1 MEKKKGEDLELKIY
15 KALGVKYFRNLAFK
29 LEKLIH
35 IKDKKKNI
43 NYHINDCKDLVSIDK
58 FKKYLYYNGFI
69 HVKNLI
75 FGSVGLA
82 LMIILNASVVPVIA
96 LSTLL
101 LKDAY
106 CVMLQRYNWIRIIR
120 HEEKLKARER
130 KRIDKVKS
138 NIDKEKV
145 EEVIIN
151 NKVNREELIR
161 EIQALRNY
169 LKSCNKGVEE
179 VGPSLDSIQEMLVKS
194 MNKREYI
201 ETPDH
206 YDLGEGESQES
217 EMKLTFTKKDR
228 KDEE

>member
-106 CVMLQRYNWIRIIR
+106 CVMLQRYNWIRITR

-194 MNKREYI
+194 MNKREHI

>member
-82 LMIILNASVVPVIA
+82 LMIILNASVIPVIA

-106 CVMLQRYNWIRIIR
+106 CVMLQRYNWIRITR

-194 MNKREYI
+194 MNKREYT

>member
-75 FGSVGLA
+75 FGSAGLA

-106 CVMLQRYNWIRIIR
+106 CVMLQRYNWIRITR

>member
-15 KALGVKYFRNLAFK
+15 KALGVKQFRNLAFK

-75 FGSVGLA
+75 FGSVGLT

-106 CVMLQRYNWIRIIR
+106 CVMLQRYNWIRITR

-217 EMKLTFTKKDR
+217 EMKLAFTKKDR

>member
-82 LMIILNASVVPVIA
+82 LMIILNASVMPVIA

-106 CVMLQRYNWIRIIR
+106 CVMLQRYNWIRITR

-194 MNKREYI
+194 MNKREHI

>member
-1 MEKKKGEDLELKIY
+1 MEKKKREDLELKIY
-15 KALGVKYFRNLAFK
+15 KALGVKQFRNLAFK

-106 CVMLQRYNWIRIIR
+106 CVMLQRYNWIRITR

-201 ETPDH
+201 ETSDH

-217 EMKLTFTKKDR
+217 EMKLAFTKKDR

>member
-106 CVMLQRYNWIRIIR
+106 CVMLQRYNWIRITR

-179 VGPSLDSIQEMLVKS
+179 VGPSLDTIQEMLVKS

-206 YDLGEGESQES
+206 YDLREGESQES
-217 EMKLTFTKKDR
+217 EMKLAFTKKDR

>member
-15 KALGVKYFRNLAFK
+15 NALGVKHFRNLAFK

-106 CVMLQRYNWIRIIR
+106 CVMLQRYNWIRITR

-151 NKVNREELIR
+151 NKVNREE
-161 EIQALRNY
+161 
-169 LKSCNKGVEE
+169 
-179 VGPSLDSIQEMLVKS
+179 
-194 MNKREYI
+194 
-201 ETPDH
+201 
-206 YDLGEGESQES
+206 
-217 EMKLTFTKKDR
+217 
-228 KDEE
+228 

>member
-1 MEKKKGEDLELKIY
+1 MEKKKREDLELKIY
-15 KALGVKYFRNLAFK
+15 KALGVKQFRNLAFK

-43 NYHINDCKDLVSIDK
+43 NYHINDCKDLVSVNK

-82 LMIILNASVVPVIA
+82 LMIILNVSVVPVIA

-106 CVMLQRYNWIRIIR
+106 CVMLQRYNWIRITR
-120 HEEKLKARER
+120 HEEKLKSRER

-138 NIDKEKV
+138 SIDKEKV
-145 EEVIIN
+145 DEVISD
-151 NKVNREELIR
+151 NKINREELIK

-179 VGPSLDSIQEMLVKS
+179 VGPSLDSIQEILVKS
-194 MNKREYI
+194 MKKAENTEKPR
-201 ETPDH
+201 H
-206 YDLGEGESQES
+206 YDLGECESQES
-217 EMKLTFTKKDR
+217 EMKLMFTKKDR
-228 KDEE
+228 NNEE

>member
-106 CVMLQRYNWIRIIR
+106 CVMLQRYNWIRITR

-206 YDLGEGESQES
+206 YDLGEGESQET
-217 EMKLTFTKKDR
+217 EMKLTFIKKDR

>member
-106 CVMLQRYNWIRIIR
+106 CVMLQRYNWIRITR

-179 VGPSLDSIQEMLVKS
+179 VGSSLDSIQEMLVKS
-194 MNKREYI
+194 MKKAKYTEIPR
-201 ETPDH
+201 H
-206 YDLGEGESQES
+206 FDLGEGESQES
-217 EMKLTFTKKDR
+217 EMKLTFKKKDR

>member
-106 CVMLQRYNWIRIIR
+106 CVMLQRYNWIRITR

-179 VGPSLDSIQEMLVKS
+179 VGPSLDTIQEMLVKS

-206 YDLGEGESQES
+206 YDLREGESQES

>member
-15 KALGVKYFRNLAFK
+15 NALGVKYFRNLAFK

-106 CVMLQRYNWIRIIR
+106 CVMLQRYNWIRITR

>member
-106 CVMLQRYNWIRIIR
+106 CVMLQRYNWIRITR

-201 ETPDH
+201 ETSNH

>member
-106 CVMLQRYNWIRIIR
+106 CVMLQRYNWIRITR

-145 EEVIIN
+145 DEVIIN

>member
-43 NYHINDCKDLVSIDK
+43 NDHINDCKDLVSIDK

-106 CVMLQRYNWIRIIR
+106 CVMLQRYNWIRITR

-179 VGPSLDSIQEMLVKS
+179 VGPSLDTMQEMLVKS

-206 YDLGEGESQES
+206 YDLREGESQES

>member
-75 FGSVGLA
+75 FGSVGLT

-106 CVMLQRYNWIRIIR
+106 CVMLQRYNWIRITR

-217 EMKLTFTKKDR
+217 EMKLAFTKKDR

>member
-106 CVMLQRYNWIRIIR
+106 CVMLQRYNWIRITR

-201 ETPDH
+201 ETSDH

-217 EMKLTFTKKDR
+217 EMKLAFTKKDR

>member
-58 FKKYLYYNGFI
+58 FKKNLYYNGFI

-106 CVMLQRYNWIRIIR
+106 CVMLQRYNWIRITR

-201 ETPDH
+201 ETSDH

-217 EMKLTFTKKDR
+217 EMKLAFTKKDR

>member
-106 CVMLQRYNWIRIIR
+106 CVMLQRYNWIRITR
-120 HEEKLKARER
+120 HEENLKARER

>member
-1 MEKKKGEDLELKIY
+1 MEKKKREDLELKIY
-15 KALGVKYFRNLAFK
+15 KALGVKHFRNLAFK

-43 NYHINDCKDLVSIDK
+43 NYHINDCKDLVSVDK

-82 LMIILNASVVPVIA
+82 LMIILNASIVPVIA

-106 CVMLQRYNWIRIIR
+106 CVMLQRYNWIRITR

-130 KRIDKVKS
+130 KRIDKVKAS
-138 NIDKEKV
+138 I
-145 EEVIIN
+145 
-151 NKVNREELIR
+151 
-161 EIQALRNY
+161 
-169 LKSCNKGVEE
+169 NKGVEE
-179 VGPSLDSIQEMLVKS
+179 VGPSLDSIQEMLIKS
-194 MNKREYI
+194 MKKAKYTEIPR
-201 ETPDH
+201 H
-206 YDLGEGESQES
+206 FDLGESENQES
-217 EMKLTFTKKDR
+217 EMKLTFTKKDK

>member
-1 MEKKKGEDLELKIY
+1 MEKKKREDIELKIY
-15 KALGVKYFRNLAFK
+15 KTLGVKQFRNLAFK

-106 CVMLQRYNWIRIIR
+106 CVMLQRYNWIRITR

-179 VGPSLDSIQEMLVKS
+179 VGSSLDSIQEMLVKS
-194 MNKREYI
+194 MKKAKYTEIPR
-201 ETPDH
+201 H
-206 YDLGEGESQES
+206 FDLGESESQES

>member
-1 MEKKKGEDLELKIY
+1 MEKKKREDLELKIY
-15 KALGVKYFRNLAFK
+15 KTLGVKHFRNLAFK

-43 NYHINDCKDLVSIDK
+43 NYHINDCKDLVSVDK

-82 LMIILNASVVPVIA
+82 LMIILNASIVPVIA

-106 CVMLQRYNWIRIIR
+106 CVMLQRYNWIRITR

-130 KRIDKVKS
+130 KRIDKVKAS
-138 NIDKEKV
+138 IDKEKV
-145 EEVIIN
+145 EEVITN

-169 LKSCNKGVEE
+169 LNSCNKGVEE
-179 VGPSLDSIQEMLVKS
+179 VGSSLDSIQEMLIKS
-194 MNKREYI
+194 MKKAEYTEI
-201 ETPDH
+201 PRH
-206 YDLGEGESQES
+206 FDLGEGENQES

>member
-106 CVMLQRYNWIRIIR
+106 CVMLQRYNWIRITR

-145 EEVIIN
+145 DEVIIN

-201 ETPDH
+201 ETSDH

>member
-106 CVMLQRYNWIRIIR
+106 CVMLQRYNWIRITR

-179 VGPSLDSIQEMLVKS
+179 VGPSLDSIQEMIVKS

-201 ETPDH
+201 ETSDH

-217 EMKLTFTKKDR
+217 EMKLAFTKKDR

>member
-1 MEKKKGEDLELKIY
+1 MEKKKREDLELKIY
-15 KALGVKYFRNLAFK
+15 KILGVKQFRNLAFK

-43 NYHINDCKDLVSIDK
+43 NYHINDCKDLVSVNK

-82 LMIILNASVVPVIA
+82 LMIILNTSVVPIVA

-106 CVMLQRYNWIRIIR
+106 CVMLQRYNWIRITR

-138 NIDKEKV
+138 NINKEKI
-145 EEVIIN
+145 EEVITN

-169 LKSCNKGVEE
+169 LKNCNKGVEE
-179 VGPSLDSIQEMLVKS
+179 VGPSLDSIQEILVKS
-194 MNKREYI
+194 MKKAEYI
-201 ETPDH
+201 ETPEH
-206 YDLGEGESQES
+206 YDLGDEESQGS
-217 EMKLTFTKKDR
+217 EMKLAFTKKDR

>member
-15 KALGVKYFRNLAFK
+15 KAIGVKYFRNLAFK

-106 CVMLQRYNWIRIIR
+106 CVMLQRYNWIRITR

>member
-15 KALGVKYFRNLAFK
+15 NALGVKYFRNLAFK

-106 CVMLQRYNWIRIIR
+106 CVMLQRYNWIRITR

-206 YDLGEGESQES
+206 YDLREGESQES

>member
-1 MEKKKGEDLELKIY
+1 
-15 KALGVKYFRNLAFK
+15 
-29 LEKLIH
+29 
-35 IKDKKKNI
+35 
-43 NYHINDCKDLVSIDK
+43 
-58 FKKYLYYNGFI
+58 
-69 HVKNLI
+69 
-75 FGSVGLA
+75 
-82 LMIILNASVVPVIA
+82 MIILNASVVPVIA

-106 CVMLQRYNWIRIIR
+106 CVMLQRYNWIRITR

-201 ETPDH
+201 ETSDH

>member
-1 MEKKKGEDLELKIY
+1 MLWQPL
-15 KALGVKYFRNLAFK
+15 
-29 LEKLIH
+29 
-35 IKDKKKNI
+35 
-43 NYHINDCKDLVSIDK
+43 C
-58 FKKYLYYNGFI
+58 
-69 HVKNLI
+69 
-75 FGSVGLA
+75 
-82 LMIILNASVVPVIA
+82 IILNASVVPVIA

-106 CVMLQRYNWIRIIR
+106 CVMLQRYNWIRITR

-179 VGPSLDSIQEMLVKS
+179 VGSSLDSIQEMLVKS
-194 MNKREYI
+194 MKKAKYTEIPR
-201 ETPDH
+201 H
-206 YDLGEGESQES
+206 FDLGEGESQES
-217 EMKLTFTKKDR
+217 EMKLTFKKKDR

>member
-101 LKDAY
+101 LKDVY
-106 CVMLQRYNWIRIIR
+106 CVMLQRYNWIRITR

>member
-106 CVMLQRYNWIRIIR
+106 CVMLQRYNWIRITR

-201 ETPDH
+201 ETSDH

>member
-15 KALGVKYFRNLAFK
+15 NALGVKHFRNLAFK

-106 CVMLQRYNWIRIIR
+106 CVMLQRYNWIRITR

-201 ETPDH
+201 ETSNH

-217 EMKLTFTKKDR
+217 EMKLAFTKKDR

>member
-106 CVMLQRYNWIRIIR
+106 CVMLQRYNWIRITR

-179 VGPSLDSIQEMLVKS
+179 VGPLLDTIQEMLVKS

-201 ETPDH
+201 ETLDH
-206 YDLGEGESQES
+206 YDLREGESQES
-217 EMKLTFTKKDR
+217 EMKLAFTKKDR

>member
-106 CVMLQRYNWIRIIR
+106 CVMLQRYNWIRITR

-145 EEVIIN
+145 DEVIIN

-179 VGPSLDSIQEMLVKS
+179 VGPSLDTIQEMLVKS

>member
-75 FGSVGLA
+75 FGSVGLT

-106 CVMLQRYNWIRIIR
+106 CVMLQRYNWIRITR